1 MTTVAELE
9 LPVFDHTDPELKGER
24 FHERM
29 AELRGQGWLASSP
42 LGFFVLER
50 EAGSFFLRS
59 KKTTFPG
66 EKLAEIFGIHE
77 GPLAE
82 EVKRNILHINGPAH
96 ARLRSLVATTFTPK
110 AANTWRP
117 RMRSFLED
125 LWEPLEDA
133 SSCEFVEAF
142 AKPYPS
148 LTIAAVMG
156 ARRSDAPRLHH
167 WSNWI
172 QRQFDAPS
180 LIADRALIEQAVE
193 EFYEY
198 ADELLAEKRESPGD
212 DLISQLI
219 EARDG
224 TDRLSDVELVNL
236 VLNVLVGGVDTTQ
249 SQLAHA
255 MRLLAANPE
264 QWEWLREAPEER
276 ASRVVDEVLRY
287 EPITPFTARITLEE
301 IEYRDV
307 TFPVDTIL
315 MVSAFDGNRDAGTYD
330 APNTFD
336 VRTERGNAK
345 VMTFGAGIHYC
356 LGANLAKAELEEALI
371 FLAPRLPGLAADGEA
386 VLGSITGIYGL
397 ESLPLRWG

>member
-1 MTTVAELE
+1 MTTIAELE

-24 FHERM
+24 FHDRM
-29 AELRGQGWLASSP
+29 AELRGQGWLATSP

-66 EKLAEIFGIHE
+66 EKLAEIFDIRE
-77 GPLAE
+77 GALAE

-96 ARLRSLVATTFTPK
+96 GRLRSLVAAAFTPR

-125 LWEPLEDA
+125 LWEPL
-133 SSCEFVEAF
+133 
-142 AKPYPS
+142 
-148 LTIAAVMG
+148 

-193 EFYEY
+193 EFYVY
-198 ADELLAEKRESPGD
+198 ADELLAEKRAAPGD

-219 EARDG
+219 AARDG
-224 TDRLSDVELVNL
+224 DDRLSDEELVNL

-255 MRLLAANPE
+255 IRLLAAHPE

-276 ASRVVDEVLRY
+276 APRVVDEVLRF
-287 EPITPFTARITLEE
+287 EPITPFTARIVLEE
-301 IEYRDV
+301 LEYRDV
-307 TFPVDTIL
+307 VFPVDTLL
-315 MVSAFDGNRDAGTYD
+315 MVSAFDGNRDAGTYAEPD
-330 APNTFD
+330 AFD
-336 VRTERGNAK
+336 VRTDRGNAK

-356 LGANLAKAELEEALI
+356 LGANLARAELEEGLA
-371 FLAPRLPGLAADGEA
+371 FLAPRMPALAPDGEA

-397 ESLPLRWG
+397 ESLPIRWG